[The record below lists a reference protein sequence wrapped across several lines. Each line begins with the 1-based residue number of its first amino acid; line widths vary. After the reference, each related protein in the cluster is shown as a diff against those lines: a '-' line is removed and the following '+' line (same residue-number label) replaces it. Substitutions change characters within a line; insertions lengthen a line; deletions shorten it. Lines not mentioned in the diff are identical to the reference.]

1 MAGLAAGFF
10 QQLHVTDG
18 HAAVCGFA
26 HVVDGQEGDLY
37 GGEGFHFHTGLVA
50 GFRGGPAINS
60 YKYSVHVVCHVICRS
75 SDLI

>member
-1 MAGLAAGFF
+1 MSGLAAGFF